1 MFKRYLAPLFVAVSM
16 GIAACSQASAPTA
29 EPSAAAKAQTELP
42 LKIEAAKDARLAA
55 VLIYADWCGSCKK
68 LDPKIKAAKARN
80 DFAGTSFITLDYTD
94 RDREAV
100 FHAADVAGVGAPIR
114 TFFADEMT
122 TGLLLLVDLD
132 DQTIVGDLRKE
143 LSDAE
148 IEAAIVNAAAAA

>member
-1 MFKRYLAPLFVAVSM
+1 MLKRYIAPLIVAMSM
-16 GIAACSQASAPTA
+16 GIAACSQASVPNA
-29 EPSAAAKAQTELP
+29 EISAAAKPQTDLP

-55 VLIYADWCGSCKK
+55 VFIYADWCGSCKK

-80 DFAGTSFITLDYTD
+80 DFADTSFITLDYTE
-94 RDREAV
+94 RDQDAV

-114 TFFADEMT
+114 AFFADEMT

-132 DQTIVGDLRKE
+132 DQTIVGDLRKR
-143 LSDAE
+143 LSVEE

>member
-1 MFKRYLAPLFVAVSM
+1 MSKRYIAPLVMALSM
-16 GIAACSQASAPTA
+16 GVAACSQASAPKAEVTTA
-29 EPSAAAKAQTELP
+29 TAKKELP
-42 LKIEAAKDARLAA
+42 MKIEAAEDARLAA

-94 RDREAV
+94 RDQEAV
-100 FHAADVAGVGAPIR
+100 FLAADAAGVGAPIR
-114 TFFADEMT
+114 AFFAEEMK